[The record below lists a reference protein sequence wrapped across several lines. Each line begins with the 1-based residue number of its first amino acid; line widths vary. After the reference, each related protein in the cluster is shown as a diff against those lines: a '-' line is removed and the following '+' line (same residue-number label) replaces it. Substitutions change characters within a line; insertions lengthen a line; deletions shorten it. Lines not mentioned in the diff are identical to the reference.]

1 MSTPTRVWL
10 SVSLARS
17 VSCLPWDV
25 HDCPGELTETG
36 DLKQHPPQNLLLL
49 TLAEKRDEMAKSGLI
64 ARGKAH
70 TTVQLSWPPGWA
82 LAPASC
88 CSLAGL

>member
-1 MSTPTRVWL
+1 MTALEGWQPML
-10 SVSLARS
+10 SAR
-17 VSCLPWDV
+17 
-25 HDCPGELTETG
+25 ETDPEQGG
-36 DLKQHPPQNLLLL
+36 DLKQHPPQNLLPL
-49 TLAEKRDEMAKSGLI
+49 TFPEKREEMAGPGLT

>member
-1 MSTPTRVWL
+1 MTALESWQNWC
-10 SVSLARS
+10 SE
-17 VSCLPWDV
+17 
-25 HDCPGELTETG
+25 HEE

-49 TLAEKRDEMAKSGLI
+49 TLAEKRDEMAEPGLI
-64 ARGKAH
+64 ARGKAT